1 MSEVPIPGRGRK
13 NSLVKW
19 TAAGGVLASLAVC
32 AAGCLL
38 PFALLSLGAGGVW
51 VSRLDS
57 LAPYKWVFVALTA
70 AFVGYG
76 FYSVYWKPVR
86 RSAADAACDT
96 CGPSR
101 LVRISLWI
109 ATFLALGGIVFER
122 FEVIFR

>member
-1 MSEVPIPGRGRK
+1 MAGRSRT
-13 NSLVKW
+13 NSILKW

-38 PFALLSLGAGGVW
+38 PFALLSLGAAGVW

-57 LAPYKWVFVALTA
+57 LAPYKWVFVALTT
-70 AFVGYG
+70 AFLGYG
-76 FYSVYWKPVR
+76 FYSVYWKAVR
-86 RSAADAACDT
+86 SRAPDAACET

-101 LVRISLWI
+101 FVRVSLWI

-122 FEVIFR
+122 FEPLLTASH

>member
-1 MSEVPIPGRGRK
+1 MSGRSRT
-13 NSLVKW
+13 NFIVTW

-57 LAPYKWVFVALTA
+57 LAPYKWLFVALTA
-70 AFVGYG
+70 AFLAHG
-76 FYSVYWKPVR
+76 FYRAYWIPGR
-86 RSAADAACDT
+86 AAAAGAACDT
-96 CGPSR
+96 CGSTR
-101 LVRISLWI
+101 LVRISLWV

-122 FEVIFR
+122 FEPLLTASH